1 MGKLAEQLDLDALG
15 STLSRPSPST
25 YPYSN
30 FQPMFNA
37 SFFKISLGSLTSVH
51 QSNYPRAT
59 FNSDYQKLQPH
70 TNPLDPHSSLFVPY
84 PHDAPVLQE
93 AVTED

>member
-1 MGKLAEQLDLDALG
+1 MGKLVKQLELDALG
-15 STLSRPSPST
+15 PTFSRLSPST

-70 TNPLDPHSSLFVPY
+70 TNPLDPHSSLFLPY